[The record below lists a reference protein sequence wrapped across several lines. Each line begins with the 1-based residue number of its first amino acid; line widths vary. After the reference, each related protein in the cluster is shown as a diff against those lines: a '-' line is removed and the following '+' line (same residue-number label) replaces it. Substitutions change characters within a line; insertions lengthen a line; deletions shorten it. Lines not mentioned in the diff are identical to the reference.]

1 MQKSLIII
9 EKKEMVK
16 MSERPKCKVCGRPVM
31 DYKKL
36 KHSVEWKGDYYH
48 SHCFMPVWKKY
59 MEDAF
64 QPLHNVID
72 MVKK

>member
-1 MQKSLIII
+1 MNDI
-9 EKKEMVK
+9 
-16 MSERPKCKVCGRPVM
+16 PKCKVCGKPVM

-36 KHSVEWKGDYYH
+36 KHSVEWQGDYYH

-72 MVKK
+72 MVGK